1 MGALDL
7 GFDTSLIGSWL
18 ASILCGLAYAQ
29 AFAYFSNFPN
39 DSWIR
44 KALVIASILF
54 SLVGLVGAYADV
66 YFPCVTFWGNPSAL
80 LTETWAVPMYSVANT
95 MQALTV
101 DSYLISRF
109 YSVSKNI
116 FVSLLLALITLFAFV
131 MALLA
136 VFLFPGI
143 ENFDKVKPIV
153 YIWVIAAVVADVA
166 IATCLVWTL
175 QAMKTNFKDT
185 NRLIR
190 HVSIISIQN
199 GLATSV
205 CAIAGMIAT
214 IFKIQSNVPA
224 VFFFL
229 LSPLYLIT
237 LLSNFNLRGNGKS
250 GSRTWS
256 SSRNNNTNVPN
267 TSIVIN
273 GIHVQRSAI
282 VTVDATTS
290 EIEMGTSKKQDDGG
304 DYSTSEA
311 FRGQPFAPN

>member
-7 GFDTSLIGSWL
+7 GFGTSLIGSWL
-18 ASILCGLAYAQ
+18 ASILCGIAYAQ
-29 AFAYFSNFPN
+29 AFTYFSNFPN

-80 LTETWAVPMYSVANT
+80 LTETWAVPMYSVANA

-101 DSYLISRF
+101 DLYLISRF
-109 YSVSKNI
+109 YSIQKHLRVAPFGLDLS
-116 FVSLLLALITLFAFV
+116 
-131 MALLA
+131 
-136 VFLFPGI
+136 
-143 ENFDKVKPIV
+143 FDKVKPIV

-199 GLATSV
+199 GLATSI
-205 CAIAGMIAT
+205 CAIAGTIAT

-237 LLSNFNLRGNGKS
+237 LLSNFNLRGNGKL

-290 EIEMGTSKKQDDGG
+290 EIDMGTSKKQDDGG
-304 DYSTSEA
+304 DYSNSEA